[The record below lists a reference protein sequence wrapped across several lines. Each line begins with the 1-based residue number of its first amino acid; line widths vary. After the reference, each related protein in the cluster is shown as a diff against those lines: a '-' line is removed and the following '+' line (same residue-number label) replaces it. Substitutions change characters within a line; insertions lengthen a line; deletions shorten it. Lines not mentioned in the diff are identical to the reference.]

1 MLTFSLDPTDVRV
14 YVDDTASNMDYFCP
28 TCGSPVIPRKG
39 EVRRHHFAHKG
50 GGSCADG
57 WSRSY
62 DDSEWH
68 HLWQERFPRE
78 NQEITLTLGEVR
90 HRADVLTETTVV
102 EFQRSALTP
111 EQFND
116 RNTFY
121 QDLGYKVVWLYDLRD
136 AFREGALREEPHKD
150 AGLRFSW
157 DNPRKA
163 FRAYDLERGNV
174 DLFLQLRD
182 EGDGPCI
189 VRPEDVSPNGFET
202 CPSYTLV
209 Y

>member
-1 MLTFSLDPTDVRV
+1 MSTR
-14 YVDDTASNMDYFCP
+14 
-28 TCGSPVIPRKG
+28 G
-39 EVRRHHFAHKG
+39 
-50 GGSCADG
+50 
-57 WSRSY
+57 
-62 DDSEWH
+62 
-68 HLWQERFPRE
+68 
-78 NQEITLTLGEVR
+78 IT
-90 HRADVLTETTVV
+90 
-102 EFQRSALTP
+102 LTP
-111 EQFND
+111 EQFNE

-157 DNPRKA
+157 GNPRKA

-182 EGDGPCI
+182 EGDGPYI

-202 CPSYTLV
+202 CPSYKVASRSARTAA
-209 Y
+209 